1 MSLILAIEGNIIM
14 ENNEFIIWAKNNNW
28 NIILNSE
35 KTELP
40 DSIKNRYH
48 IPKQWYEFISNM
60 QVCEN
65 DDATK
70 WFITPRDYLP
80 NEEGFQWNEFELQ
93 SLEYGSNAT
102 DIVTY
107 WNKHLPV
114 FMSVD
119 GEYSYYA
126 INTEN
131 GNVVNGYE
139 PEYEAST
146 VVADSF
152 ETFIRKI
159 ISGEIVL

>member
-1 MSLILAIEGNIIM
+1 MSLKFTIEGNVIM
-14 ENNEFIIWAKNNNW
+14 ENKEFIIWAKNNNW

-35 KTELP
+35 ETELP
-40 DSIKNRYH
+40 DNIRTRYH

-65 DDATK
+65 DNATK
-70 WFITPRDYLP
+70 WFLSPRDYLP

-93 SLEYGSNAT
+93 SLEYGSNTT

-114 FMSVD
+114 LMSVD

-152 ETFIRKI
+152 EMFIRKI
-159 ISGEIVL
+159 ISGEIPL

>member
-1 MSLILAIEGNIIM
+1 MSLKFTIEGNVIM
-14 ENNEFIIWAKNNNW
+14 ENKEFIIWAKNNNW

-40 DSIKNRYH
+40 DSIRTRYH

-65 DDATK
+65 DNATK
-70 WFITPRDYLP
+70 WFLSPRDYLP

-93 SLEYGSNAT
+93 SLEYGSNAS

-114 FMSVD
+114 LMSVD

-126 INTEN
+126 IDTEN
-131 GNVVNGYE
+131 DNVVYGSE
-139 PEYEAST
+139 PEYEDST
-146 VVADSF
+146 IVAENFDSF
-152 ETFIRKI
+152 IMKI
-159 ISGEIVL
+159 ISGEIEL